1 MILRLAWR
9 NIWRNKRRSLITA
22 ASVTFALFFAIIL
35 RSFQL
40 GTYDNVYSNV
50 IGTSTG
56 YIQIH
61 QKGYWDEPTLEH
73 SMEPTPPMLSE
84 VSSTEGVKAAVQ
96 RLESFSLISSG
107 NDTKGALL
115 TGINP
120 EAEEEYFNFSNN
132 LIEGEVFKAEDR
144 TVVLSS
150 GLAEYLSVGVNDTI
164 VTIGSGYHG
173 VSANGKYSVAGI
185 VKLSSPELNKRMVY
199 LPLKEAQAM
208 FGTYGRITSMV
219 IVPENEGDFEEVAH
233 SLSAKLDTTS
243 TFEVMT
249 WRQMMPEL
257 IQAMEADSSG
267 GLVIL
272 FILYLV
278 ISFGV
283 FGTILMLTSERVPEF
298 GILISIGMSRGKIAI
313 ITFLEILFLA
323 LLGLLL
329 GWILALPIIS
339 YYHYN
344 PIQLTGNMAQTMIE
358 YGFEPIMPMSL
369 DLSIPVVHS
378 IGVMIITI
386 ILSSYAP
393 WIIYKLNPVTAV
405 RK

>member
-1 MILRLAWR
+1 MILTLAWR

-35 RSFQL
+35 RAFQL
-40 GTYDNVYSNV
+40 GTYDNVYRNV

-56 YIQIH
+56 YVQVH

-73 SMEPTPPMLSE
+73 CMEPDKKTIE
-84 VSSTEGVKAAVQ
+84 QISTTDNVKAVVQ
-96 RLESFSLISSG
+96 RLESFALISSG

-115 TGINP
+115 MGIDP
-120 EAEEEYFNFSNN
+120 KAEKEYFNFEKN
-132 LIEGEVFKAEDR
+132 LVDGKVFATDDR
-144 TVVLSS
+144 SVILSS
-150 GLAEYLSVGVNDTI
+150 DLAKYLNVGVNDTI

-173 VSANGKYSVAGI
+173 VSANGKYSVTGI

-199 LPLKEAQAM
+199 LPIQEAQAM
-208 FGTYGRITSMV
+208 FGAYGRITSLV
-219 IVPENEGDFEEVAH
+219 IVPEKESKFEDIAVN
-233 SLSAKLDTTS
+233 LSSTLDTANTY
-243 TFEVMT
+243 EVMT

-257 IQAMEADSSG
+257 IEAMEADSSG
-267 GLVIL
+267 GIIIL

-283 FGTILMLTSERVPEF
+283 FGTILMLMSERVPEF
-298 GILISIGMSRGKIAI
+298 GILISIGMSRNKIAI
-313 ITFLEILFLA
+313 ITFLEIVFLGI
-323 LLGLLL
+323 LGVLL
-329 GWILALPIIS
+329 GWILAMPIIS

-344 PIQLTGNMAQTMIE
+344 PIQLTGAMAQSMIE

-369 DLSIPVVHS
+369 DLSIPMAHS
-378 IGVMIITI
+378 IGVMIITT
-386 ILSSYAP
+386 ILSTYAL